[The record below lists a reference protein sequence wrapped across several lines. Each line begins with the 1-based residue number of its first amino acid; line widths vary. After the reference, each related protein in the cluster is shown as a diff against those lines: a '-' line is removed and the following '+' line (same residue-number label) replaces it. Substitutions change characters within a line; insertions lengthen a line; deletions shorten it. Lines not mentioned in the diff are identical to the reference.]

1 MRSGGHFV
9 VTGHFGSQPIDLKP
23 FIRREITIHC
33 PAGWQRSRIEETLR
47 GVHEGRLQTAPLI
60 THRMPA
66 RAAAEA
72 WRRLQEHRAET
83 LGIVLDWD

>member
-1 MRSGGHFV
+1 
-9 VTGHFGSQPIDLKP
+9 
-23 FIRREITIHC
+23 
-33 PAGWQRSRIEETLR
+33 LR
-47 GVHEGRLQTAPLI
+47 LVHEGRLQTAPLI

-72 WRRLQEHRAET
+72 WQRLQEHRAET